1 MKQLVC
7 GCQEFQALERMIR
20 QRVTRRSFLV
30 RGGLAVV
37 SLGLVPGWLAQ
48 VASAVTP
55 ARGRKTLVVVFQRG
69 GMDGLN
75 VVIPFRETHYYQA
88 RRGIAIPPPS
98 RNGNGETAIDLD
110 GQFALHPAL
119 KPLVP
124 WFKEGALA
132 LIHAAGLPEST
143 RSHFDAQDRMESGT
157 PDRKGTPDGW
167 LNRYLASHTP
177 ARHSPL
183 RAVALSPKNPR
194 TVRGISPVLTV
205 PNLQS
210 LQLGGRGR
218 KKSRVARDF
227 KAMYSETAD
236 AYLQGAGRDLFEA
249 EKIVNRLN
257 PQTYQPADRAKY
269 PKERFGQ
276 NLKQIAQLIKAD
288 VGLEVAFAED
298 GGWDHH
304 ANEGGV
310 TGQLAY
316 RLGYFGKAIAAF
328 AQDLGDKL
336 NDVVLVT
343 MSEFGRTVK
352 ENGNRGTDHGYGTV
366 MLALGGAV
374 RGGTVH
380 GTWPGLAPEQRFQG
394 RDLNVTTDFRT
405 VLCAVLTGHLQAED
419 TSLAFPNFEPDNH
432 LNLFA

>member
-1 MKQLVC
+1 MKKLVC
-7 GCQEFQALERMIR
+7 GCQEFQTLERMIQ

-30 RGGLAVV
+30 RGGLAVA

-48 VASAVTP
+48 VAHAVTP
-55 ARGRKTLVVVFQRG
+55 TGRRKVLVVVFQRG

-75 VVIPFRETHYYQA
+75 VVVPFAEPAYYQA

-98 RNGNGETAIDLD
+98 YNGRKTTAIDLD

-119 KPLVP
+119 KPLAP

-132 LIHAAGLPEST
+132 FIQAAGLPHST
-143 RSHFDAQDRMESGT
+143 RSHFAAQDYMESGT
-157 PDRKGTPDGW
+157 PNRKGTPDGW
-167 LNRYLASHTP
+167 LNRYLGSREP
-177 ARHSPL
+177 VQNSPL

-194 TVRGISPVLTV
+194 TVRGESPVLTI
-205 PNLQS
+205 PNLQA
-210 LQLGGRGR
+210 LQLQGRDR
-218 KKSRVARDF
+218 KRSRVASDF
-227 KAMYSETAD
+227 KTMYASTGD
-236 AYLQGAGRDLFEA
+236 ALLHGAGHDLFEA
-249 EKIVNRLN
+249 KKIVERLN
-257 PQTYQPADRAKY
+257 PRAYRPKDGARY

-276 NLKQIAQLIKAD
+276 DLKQIAQLIKAN
-288 VGLEVAFAED
+288 VGLEVAFVET

-310 TGQLAY
+310 NGQLAS
-316 RLGYFGKAIAAF
+316 RLRYFGQAIAAF

-374 RGGTVH
+374 RGGRVH
-380 GTWPGLAPEQRFQG
+380 GRWPGLEREQLFQR
-394 RDLNVTTDFRT
+394 RDLNVTTDYRT
-405 VLCAVLTGHLQAED
+405 VLCEALTQHLGAPD
-419 TSLAFPNFEPDNH
+419 TSRAFPRFTPPAS
-432 LNLFA
+432 LRLFA